1 MDANNPRS
9 GWLIYMDGINP
20 GSYNFRL
27 YNQNGTSP
35 SLSISS
41 PANGITAGQW
51 YHVVVVYDGTTGYVY
66 INGQFGH
73 FRRAVR
79 HTDGFRAERLRRAH
93 HRARSDHGFL
103 FQGGEADVAIY
114 TNALSAVTIL
124 AHYQAGTNGAPAPA
138 YKQLVL
144 LSNPLLFYPLDE
156 PAYTAPPSRAIRSPK
171 ILEAPA
177 RMRTAISSP
186 ALFPGPSPAR
196 LIRASQPT
204 SPAGSA
210 PPIMVFVNVA
220 DASTELNILGPV
232 TLAAWIKGDQA
243 NAGNF
248 QSLRGTR
255 RSFLPRRR

>member
-1 MDANNPRS
+1 
-9 GWLIYMDGINP
+9 
-20 GSYNFRL
+20 
-27 YNQNGTSP
+27 
-35 SLSISS
+35 
-41 PANGITAGQW
+41 
-51 YHVVVVYDGTTGYVY
+51 VVVYDGTTGYVY

-73 FRRAVR
+73 FGAPSGTPTVFVPNDSGAL
-79 HTDGFRAERLRRAH
+79 TIG
-93 HRARSDHGFL
+93 ARSDHGFL

-156 PAYTAPPSRAIRSPK
+156 PAYTAPPVTSDPVAKNFGSTGTDEDGNFLPG
-171 ILEAPA
+171 
-177 RMRTAISSP
+177 S
-186 ALFPGPSPAR
+186 FPGPSPAR

-210 PPIMVFVNVA
+210 PPIWFCERRGCEHRVEY
-220 DASTELNILGPV
+220 SRPV

-248 QSLRGTR
+248 QSYAGRGDPSYRGDVDQSGNVHFADGPNSDCVAVSSMR
-255 RSFLPRRR
+255 RLAFCGRDVGWDERTDLYRRRL